1 MGGFKQ
7 FIAEALRRMP
17 DEKIDNFVDKEWG
30 KGNAYTFEYNAMAAM
45 ELAKVFSDVLVT
57 PDNEFILIPSII
69 DSKQNK
75 ELNKVIDKFKLKAV
89 N

>member
-17 DEKIDNFVDKEWG
+17 DEKIDNFIDREWG
-30 KGNAYTFEYNAMAAM
+30 KGQAYTFEYNSMAAM
-45 ELAKVFSDVLVT
+45 ELAKIFPDVLVT
-57 PDNEFILIPSII
+57 PDNEFMHIPSII